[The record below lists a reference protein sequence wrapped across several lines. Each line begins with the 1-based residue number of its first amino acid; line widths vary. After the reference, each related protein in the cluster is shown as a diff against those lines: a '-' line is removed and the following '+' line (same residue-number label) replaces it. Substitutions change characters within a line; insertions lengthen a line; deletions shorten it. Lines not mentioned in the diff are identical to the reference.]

1 LKLPPFALHRPESV
15 GQASRL
21 LADLGDEG
29 AAYCGG
35 TELLLAMKLG
45 LASYEHL
52 VDLKRVDEAVT
63 TIMDELRK
71 IAAEPVPA
79 DELEKAR
86 SYAKGRFVLSL
97 ESPQGTNMFG
107 LRREVLEGQATEPS
121 EVLAELDKVTAEDVQ
136 RVGQDLMREDAFRLA
151 LIGPFDDAGRFE
163 KLLD

>member
-1 LKLPPFALHRPESV
+1 AYYGFAAN
-15 GQASRL
+15 QAYTDS
-21 LADLGDEG
+21 
-29 AAYCGG
+29 G
-35 TELLLAMKLG
+35 TLYSQAG
-45 LASYEHL
+45 

-63 TIMDELRK
+63 TILEELRK

-121 EVLAELDKVTAEDVQ
+121 EVLAELDKVTAEDIL
-136 RVGQDLMREDAFRLA
+136 RVAQDMIRDETLRLA
-151 LIGPFDDAGRFE
+151 VIGPFENADRFAN
-163 KLLD
+163 LLS